1 MPLFAQ
7 KASFPVPPPPEFQR
21 KATMTAVQ
29 PPQSDPYTAA
39 CGRFS
44 MSLRGCSRTMR
55 RIAKSGTRA
64 NELLAIVEREL
75 VDWLDVR
82 NNLVW
87 LAPDGSE
94 QEHKRVV
101 DPTLV
106 HSIPANKRIIQREQD
121 EEDLEPAIV
130 ELAR

>member
-1 MPLFAQ
+1 
-7 KASFPVPPPPEFQR
+7 
-21 KATMTAVQ
+21 
-29 PPQSDPYTAA
+29 
-39 CGRFS
+39 
-44 MSLRGCSRTMR
+44 MR

-94 QEHKRVV
+94 HEHTRVV